1 MTDSTDRIEKQVV
14 LKAPRERVWQAI
26 SDARQ
31 FGIWF
36 GVEIAGPFVAGERV
50 SGRLVPTRVDEALA
64 RKQAPYEGTVFDF
77 FVERIEPPHRFS
89 FRWHP
94 CAVEPGAD
102 YTQEPTTLI
111 VFTLEEVPE
120 GTRLTITE
128 SGFDQVPLARRAAA
142 FAANEEGWREQLRL
156 IEKYLVQTAPSA

>member
-1 MTDSTDRIEKQVV
+1 MTDSTDRIEKHIV

-31 FGIWF
+31 FGTWF
-36 GVEIAGPFVAGERV
+36 GVDIAGPFVAGQPV
-50 SGRLVPTRVDEALA
+50 TGRLVPTRVDEVLA
-64 RKQAPYEGTVFDF
+64 RKQAAYEGMTFQF

-102 YTQEPTTLI
+102 YSQEPTTLI
-111 VFTLEEVPE
+111 VFTLEEVAD
-120 GTRLTITE
+120 GTLLTITE

-156 IEKYLVQTAPSA
+156 IETYLALAA

>member
-1 MTDSTDRIEKQVV
+1 MTASTDRIEKQVV
-14 LKAPRERVWQAI
+14 LKASRERVWQAI

-36 GVEIAGPFVAGERV
+36 GVELAGPFVAGERV

-64 RKQAPYEGTVFDF
+64 RKQASYEGTVFDF
-77 FVERIEPPHRFS
+77 FVERIEPPRRFS

-102 YTQEPTTLI
+102 DTQEPTTLI
-111 VFTLEEVPE
+111 VFDLEEVPG

-128 SGFDQVPLARRAAA
+128 SGFDQVPPARRAAA

-156 IEKYLVQTAPSA
+156 IEKYLARTAERA